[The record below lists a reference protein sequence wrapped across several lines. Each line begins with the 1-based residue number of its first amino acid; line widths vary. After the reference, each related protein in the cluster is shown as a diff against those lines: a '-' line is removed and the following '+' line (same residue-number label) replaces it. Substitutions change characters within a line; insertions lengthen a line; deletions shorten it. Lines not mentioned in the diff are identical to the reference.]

1 MAEYITIMLINKK
14 TPDQITSELT
24 GLIGDDYDPSFTDW
38 LFVEAGLSG
47 EGAEVVEVVDSLQ
60 KEPVSEAASAVVKA
74 SSVTTRCV

>member
-47 EGAEVVEVVDSLQ
+47 EGAEVVDSVQ
-60 KEPVSEAASAVVKA
+60 KESAIEAASTSAKPTSATAGWV
-74 SSVTTRCV
+74 